1 MLAAAIWSSSGRYG
15 TAAMI
20 EPNMFWTLR
29 VSASSSFDSSTTSGT
44 STNSP
49 TRYGSSSTRR
59 SSRMRRTPWTR
70 IRSVPSGMRISLW
83 TTAAVPISCRSSQ
96 PGVSTSSFLTVTRA
110 TIRSPLATSSTSLI
124 ERSWP
129 IASGVIDCGK
139 TTVSFSG
146 RTGSVG
152 GHLDLV
158 RIGSELV
165 LQLAHGCSRRS
176 PRTIRIRPVRGFWA
190 SGITMVSSPRS

>member
-20 EPNMFWTLR
+20 RAEHVLDAAGERLQLGRLLDDLGHLDELADQIRLVLDPPFEPDAADAL
-29 VSASSSFDSSTTSGT
+29 DED
-44 STNSP
+44 P
-49 TRYGSSSTRR
+49 Q
-59 SSRMRRTPWTR
+59 
-70 IRSVPSGMRISLW
+70 RSVGDADQLVDDGGGPDLVEV
-83 TTAAVPISCRSSQ
+83 VPAGRLD
-96 PGVSTSSFLTVTRA
+96 VLVLDATSA

-146 RTGSVG
+146 RTG
-152 GHLDLV
+152 
-158 RIGSELV
+158 RIGGTSTLV
-165 LQLAHGCSRRS
+165 SARG
-176 PRTIRIRPVRGFWA
+176 RTRAR
-190 SGITMVSSPRS
+190 